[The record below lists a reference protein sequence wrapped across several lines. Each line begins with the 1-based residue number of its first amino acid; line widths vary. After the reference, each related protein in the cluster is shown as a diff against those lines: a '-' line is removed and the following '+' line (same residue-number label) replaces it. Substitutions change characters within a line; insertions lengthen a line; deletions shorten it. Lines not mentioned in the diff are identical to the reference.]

1 MAGPRLPFLW
11 PILFRSVEAQTPATR
26 SARAAARIQAYHPS
40 PRRKQQETV
49 PQRYGSANE
58 PPPHLGGGK
67 GLGPSIQ
74 QYQAEQTKLPKIGE
88 KLQQSGENEVEDER
102 AEATAGTKQQDKPTD
117 PTTVDGG
124 IATPIRGDPMF
135 DAADSLATKDPLS
148 QPTQSDGKPV
158 ESLLDSI
165 PGPAMPK
172 DTTEQPT
179 RPEQNPD
186 DPPLDYTMDEHSPP
200 IKAPHLEQPRY
211 VHHFDTYGLVKQLTS
226 SGWSD
231 AHATSVM
238 KAVRLMLADNM
249 ELAKDALV
257 SKSMVENETYLFRA
271 ACAELKTEV
280 SGRRRTEQEKMRT
293 ERTQLQHEVD
303 ILSQRVGQESGVL
316 KDDLKGMFDDRK
328 MGVRNEQRGMESKIQ
343 QLNYKITVS
352 LQADARSE
360 VEGLRWVMTRRVI
373 ITLAA
378 IVVMVIGGLRL
389 AANALHERE
398 LEAKRK
404 ANQRSGGTQ
413 TEERR
418 GTSDFGGGNGTGIGE
433 GGREIRGMGG
443 GEMLIKEG
451 ENPAFVSLG

>member
-1 MAGPRLPFLW
+1 MAAPRLPFLW
-11 PILFRSVEAQTPATR
+11 PMLFRSAEIQTPALR
-26 SARAAARIQAYHPS
+26 SARAAARFRAFHSS
-40 PRRKQQETV
+40 PRRKEIV

-58 PPPHLGGGK
+58 PPPHLGV
-67 GLGPSIQ
+67 GPSTQ
-74 QYQAEQTKLPKIGE
+74 QYQAEQVKLPKIGE
-88 KLQQSGENEVEDER
+88 KLQESGEKEVKVKQ
-102 AEATAGTKQQDKPTD
+102 AEGVE
-117 PTTVDGG
+117 PTTVDGT
-124 IATPIRGDPMF
+124 ATTPIRGDPMF
-135 DAADSLATKDPLS
+135 DSPELEKGSPSLN
-148 QPTQSDGKPV
+148 QPPKTDEKPVV

-165 PGPAMPK
+165 PGPGMPSPE
-172 DTTEQPT
+172 DANTTAQTSSPV
-179 RPEQNPD
+179 
-186 DPPLDYTMDEHSPP
+186 DPGMDHTMDEHSPP
-200 IKAPHLEQPRY
+200 VKAPHLDAPRY
-211 VHHFDTYGLVKQLTS
+211 VHHFDTYGLVKQLTE

-231 AHATSVM
+231 QHAVSTM
-238 KAVRLMLADNM
+238 KAIRLMLADNM

-280 SGRRRTEQEKMRT
+280 SGRRRAEQEKMRA

-316 KDDLKGMFDDRK
+316 KDELKGMFDDRK

-343 QLNYKITVS
+343 QLNYKITVE

-378 IVVMVIGGLRL
+378 IVVMVISGLRL

-398 LEAKRK
+398 LQAKNR
-404 ANQRSGGTQ
+404 ANQKSGGTQ
-413 TEERR
+413 TDER
-418 GTSDFGGGNGTGIGE
+418 GGGNGGSGNGGYGGGNGMGVGE
-433 GGREIRGMGG
+433 AGRDVRGMGG

>member
-11 PILFRSVEAQTPATR
+11 PILFRSAEAQTPATR
-26 SARAAARIQAYHPS
+26 SARAAARFRAYHAT

-67 GLGPSIQ
+67 SFGPLVTQ
-74 QYQAEQTKLPKIGE
+74 PQVEQAKLPKIGE
-88 KLQQSGENEVEDER
+88 RLQQSGEEEVEEER
-102 AEATAGTKQQDKPTD
+102 VEATVASKQHDEPTT
-117 PTTVDGG
+117 PTTVDSD
-124 IATPIRGDPMF
+124 IATYAGSDTKL
-135 DAADSLATKDPLS
+135 DAAKSSATEDLLS
-148 QPTQSDGKPV
+148 QPSPSDARSV

-172 DTTEQPT
+172 DFTEPQA
-179 RPEQNPD
+179 RPEQNPE
-186 DPPLDYTMDEHSPP
+186 DPPLDHTTDEHSPP
-200 IKAPHLEQPRY
+200 MKAPHLDQPRY

-226 SGWSD
+226 SGWS
-231 AHATSVM
+231 ATHATLVM
-238 KAVRLMLADNM
+238 KAVRMMLADNM

-271 ACAELKTEV
+271 ACAELKTE
-280 SGRRRTEQEKMRT
+280 
-293 ERTQLQHEVD
+293 HEVD

-398 LEAKRK
+398 LEAKKK

-413 TEERR
+413 TTEERR
-418 GTSDFGGGNGTGIGE
+418 GTSDFGGGTGTGVGD
-433 GGREIRGMGG
+433 GGRQGRGMGG
-443 GEMLIKEG
+443 GEVMIKGSEDA
-451 ENPAFVSLG
+451 AFVSLG

>member
-11 PILFRSVEAQTPATR
+11 PILFRSAEVQTPAIR
-26 SARAAARIQAYHPS
+26 SARAAARFRAYHAT

-67 GLGPSIQ
+67 SLGPFTQ
-74 QYQAEQTKLPKIGE
+74 QPQVEQTKLPKIGE
-88 KLQQSGENEVEDER
+88 RLQRSGEDEVEEER
-102 AEATAGTKQQDKPTD
+102 AEATRAPKHHDNSAD
-117 PTTVDGG
+117 PTTVDSG
-124 IATPIRGDPMF
+124 IAAPVRGDPTS
-135 DAADSLATKDPLS
+135 DTPLATEDLLS
-148 QPTQSDGKPV
+148 QPSPSESGSV

-165 PGPAMPK
+165 PGPAMPT
-172 DTTEQPT
+172 DYTEQQT

-186 DPPLDYTMDEHSPP
+186 DPPLDHTRDEHSPP
-200 IKAPHLEQPRY
+200 IKAPHLDQPRY

-226 SGWSD
+226 SGWSTP
-231 AHATSVM
+231 HATLVM

-280 SGRRRTEQEKMRT
+280 SGRRRTEHEKMQT
-293 ERTQLQHEVD
+293 ERTHLQHEVD

-378 IVVMVIGGLRL
+378 IVLMVIGGLRL

-398 LEAKRK
+398 LEAKKR

-418 GTSDFGGGNGTGIGE
+418 GTSDYGGGNGTGVGG
-433 GGREIRGMGG
+433 GGRDGRGMGG
-443 GEMLIKEG
+443 GEVMIKGSEDA
-451 ENPAFVSLG
+451 AFVSLG